1 MNICVVGT
9 GYVGLVTGAV
19 FADLGNDVLCVDNQ
33 PEKVAALQGGK
44 MPIYEPG
51 LEEMVGRNVA
61 DSRLAFTTD
70 LGAAIR
76 RSLIIFIT
84 VGTPPKADGET
95 DLSAVE
101 KVAGAIGQAMEKYTV
116 IVNKSTVPVGTGDFV
131 RDVIAKSQR
140 QRVPFDV
147 VSNPEFL
154 REGSAIEDTLRP
166 DRIVIGAPNQQVA
179 MTLLEL
185 YAPLERPM
193 IITDVPSAEMIKY
206 ASNAFLSTKI
216 SFINAIANICE
227 LAGAD
232 VTQVIKAV
240 GLDARIGHAFLQAGL
255 GYGGSCFPKDSDSL
269 VHTAATLGYDFRLLR
284 AAIDV
289 NRERAEHFVAMITK
303 ALSPLDDRVIAVLG
317 LAFKPNTDDMRE
329 AKSVEVI
336 SRLRGL
342 GARIRAYD
350 PVAIPNAR
358 RELPV
363 DVTYCDSAY
372 ESATG
377 ADALALVTEWNEFK
391 FLNLERLRARAARR
405 HRVHRRRRS
414 RRPDPSLRQPGVAR
428 RLSRAADPDPEGRRP
443 RHLPRARPGQS
454 EERAL
459 SPGVDVR
466 GLRRSARAPPA
477 RGLLGQRQP
486 DRPARCVRRGQ
497 ALRRGHHDGVPWRPR
512 RGHPHRQDL
521 QHVRPQDETE
531 RRPRDSGIHV
541 PGHHRQAAHRL
552 R

>member
-1 MNICVVGT
+1 MNISVVGA

-19 FADLGNDVLCVDNQ
+19 FADLGNEVVCVDN
-33 PEKVAALQGGK
+33 VADKISALQSGHL
-44 MPIYEPG
+44 PIYAPG
-51 LEEMVGRNVA
+51 LAEMVAGNA
-61 DSRLAFTTD
+61 GDSRLSFSTD
-70 LGAAIR
+70 LAAAVRKSDIV
-76 RSLIIFIT
+76 FIA
-84 VGTPPKADGET
+84 VGTPPKVDGQTE
-95 DLSAVE
+95 LSAVE
-101 KVAGAIGQAMEKYTV
+101 AVARDIGRSMDRYTV
-116 IVNKSTVPVGTGDFV
+116 VVNKSTVPVGTGEFV
-131 RDVIAKSQR
+131 REVIERHQR
-140 QRVPFDV
+140 QPVPFDV

-166 DRIVIGAPNQQVA
+166 DRIVIGAPTQQVA

-206 ASNAFLSTKI
+206 ASNAFLATKI

-232 VTQVIKAV
+232 VTQVMKGM
-240 GLDARIGHAFLQAGL
+240 GLDARIGAAFLQAGL
-255 GYGGSCFPKDSDSL
+255 GYGGSCFPKDTDSL

-303 ALSPLDDRVIAVLG
+303 ALSPLDDRGIALLG

-358 RELPV
+358 RELPA
-363 DVTYCDSAY
+363 DVTYFDSAY
-372 ESATG
+372 EAATG

-391 FLNLERLRARAARR
+391 FLNLERVRALMRR
-405 HRVHRRRRS
+405 PVVFDGRNAWEPERMRRLGFEYHSIGRRS
-414 RRPDPSLRQPGVAR
+414 V
-428 RLSRAADPDPEGRRP
+428 
-443 RHLPRARPGQS
+443 LPA
-454 EERAL
+454 
-459 SPGVDVR
+459 
-466 GLRRSARAPPA
+466 
-477 RGLLGQRQP
+477 
-486 DRPARCVRRGQ
+486 
-497 ALRRGHHDGVPWRPR
+497 
-512 RGHPHRQDL
+512 
-521 QHVRPQDETE
+521 
-531 RRPRDSGIHV
+531 
-541 PGHHRQAAHRL
+541 
-552 R
+552 

>member
-1 MNICVVGT
+1 MNICVVGA

-19 FADLGNDVLCVDNQ
+19 FADLGNEVVCVDNLAD
-33 PEKVAALQGGK
+33 KIDALQAGRL
-44 MPIYEPG
+44 PIYEPG
-51 LEEMVGRNVA
+51 LEEMVVRNMSDGRL
-61 DSRLAFTTD
+61 SFSTD
-70 LGAAIR
+70 LAAAVRKSVIV
-76 RSLIIFIT
+76 FIA
-84 VGTPPKADGET
+84 VGTPPKVDGQA

-101 KVAGAIGQAMEKYTV
+101 AVAEEIGRAMDRYTV
-116 IVNKSTVPVGTGDFV
+116 VVNKSTVPVGTGEFV
-131 RDVIAKSQR
+131 REVIERHQR
-140 QRVPFDV
+140 QPVPFDV

-166 DRIVIGAPNQQVA
+166 HRIVIGARTQQVA

-336 SRLRGL
+336 RRLVEL
-342 GARIRAYD
+342 GATVCTYD

-358 RELPV
+358 RELPA

-372 ESATG
+372 EAATG

-391 FLNLERLRARAARR
+391 FLNLERVRALMRR
-405 HRVHRRRRS
+405 PVVFDGRNAWEPERMRRLGFEYHSIGRRS
-414 RRPDPSLRQPGVAR
+414 V
-428 RLSRAADPDPEGRRP
+428 
-443 RHLPRARPGQS
+443 LPA
-454 EERAL
+454 
-459 SPGVDVR
+459 
-466 GLRRSARAPPA
+466 
-477 RGLLGQRQP
+477 
-486 DRPARCVRRGQ
+486 
-497 ALRRGHHDGVPWRPR
+497 
-512 RGHPHRQDL
+512 
-521 QHVRPQDETE
+521 
-531 RRPRDSGIHV
+531 
-541 PGHHRQAAHRL
+541 
-552 R
+552 